1 MGNVIYPM
9 WAECPMLTRMV
20 IVGYPAMSMVFLM
33 LASVSDET
41 AWFVDSLFNC
51 NLDNLMSGKTEP
63 EFFDL
68 RLPQHV
74 HRRGGIPELVG
85 DSPNLETWFG
95 RQSSLCP

>member
-1 MGNVIYPM
+1 
-9 WAECPMLTRMV
+9 MV
-20 IVGYPAMSMVFLM
+20 
-33 LASVSDET
+33 DEHVLHSIWRPPS
-41 AWFVDSLFNC
+41 APK
-51 NLDNLMSGKTEP
+51 DNLMSGKTEP